1 MSRPTI
7 AGLAEMLLAKM
18 RSAPHSF
25 DMLRG
30 KELTPRTLAT
40 GYFMTG
46 SGQKLNS
53 AERVELERLI
63 TAGWD
68 KPVATTPPAPPKW

>member
-1 MSRPTI
+1 M

-18 RSAPHSF
+18 RSAPHCF
-25 DMLRG
+25 DYLRG
-30 KELTPRTLAT
+30 RELTPRTLST

-46 SGQKLNS
+46 SGQKLNA
-53 AERVELERLI
+53 AERAELERLI

-68 KPVATTPPAPPKW
+68 KPIATAPPAPPRW